1 MYISNFGKI
10 YVITVCHE
18 VIDGRYCIQKVNND
32 HFYPYF
38 DIIVFTMKRS
48 SFPVV

>member
-18 VIDGRYCIQKVNND
+18 VIDGYYCIQKVT
-32 HFYPYF
+32 
-38 DIIVFTMKRS
+38 IITSTHILTLS
-48 SFPVV
+48 SLR